1 MGNSIPGSLKGCSG
15 TYLNNLFLYN
25 IAGGATRKIIC
36 RMTTN
41 VNILS
46 TINAPLAHFLIP
58 SNMSFREYSP
68 LAKKNLYTKTSNG
81 YEDKNGAEY

>member
-1 MGNSIPGSLKGCSG
+1 
-15 TYLNNLFLYN
+15 
-25 IAGGATRKIIC
+25 
-36 RMTTN
+36 MTTN